1 MKKLTT
7 LKPRIATLN
16 TQRAPALTTATQR
29 ITGSR
34 LQAIR
39 ERILRRDNGVCQCEE
54 CQAALAPRLASVV
67 DHIVPLWEGGAE
79 SDENRQS
86 LNEDCHARKSAEE
99 ARRRAGDAKGA
110 G

>member
-1 MKKLTT
+1 MAKLQM
-7 LKPRIATLN
+7 LKPRVATLSSM
-16 TQRAPALTTATQR
+16 RAAPLTTATVR

-86 LNEDCHARKSAEE
+86 LHPDCHARKTAEE
-99 ARRRAGDAKGA
+99 ARRRAGG
-110 G
+110 

>member
-1 MKKLTT
+1 MKKLKT
-7 LKPRIATLN
+7 LGPRIATLN
-16 TQRAPALTTATQR
+16 TQRARSLTTETVR

-39 ERILRRDNGVCQCEE
+39 ERILRRDNGLCQCEE
-54 CQAALAPRLASVV
+54 CKAAPLPRLASVV
-67 DHIVPLWEGGAE
+67 DHVVPLWEGGAE

-86 LNEDCHARKSAEE
+86 LHPDCHARKSADE
-99 ARRRAGDAKGA
+99 ARRRAGGGEGA